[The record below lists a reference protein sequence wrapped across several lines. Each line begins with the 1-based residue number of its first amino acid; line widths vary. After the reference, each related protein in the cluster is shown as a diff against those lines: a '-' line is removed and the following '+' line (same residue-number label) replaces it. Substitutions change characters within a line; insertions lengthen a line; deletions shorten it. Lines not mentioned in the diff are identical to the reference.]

1 MFWQADFFFLL
12 YQNLNKQSCS
22 NMLKTLPWKK
32 INWNQQAHTHINCQS
47 LHDCGN
53 EIQVALKRKKII
65 WSVKNV
71 YFNLLPTP
79 KMRSWSNLKCDG
91 DRGVG
96 VGGYSW
102 SEWMEQGIWSAIFT
116 IIQCY
121 GHAYISSSRD
131 FLWFYFKDG
140 DNYKYKL
147 LFKNRLTNECFLE
160 NQNRRNTQQHAKQMP
175 VD

>member
-79 KMRSWSNLKCDG
+79 KMRSQSNLNVMGIDG
-91 DRGVG
+91 WGDAFDYRVDGTRHLK
-96 VGGYSW
+96 
-102 SEWMEQGIWSAIFT
+102 F
-116 IIQCY
+116 
-121 GHAYISSSRD
+121 D
-131 FLWFYFKDG
+131 FYHHTMLWPCIYF
-140 DNYKYKL
+140 
-147 LFKNRLTNECFLE
+147 LFKRFSLVLF
-160 NQNRRNTQQHAKQMP
+160 
-175 VD
+175 